1 MTSSDWLPTACIL
14 CECNCGI
21 VVQVDDRR
29 LARIRGDKAHPGSAG
44 YTCNKAL
51 RLDHYQNNRA
61 RLSSPMRRRA
71 DGTYEEIDWDTAIVE
86 IAEGFKQIRDT
97 HGGDK
102 IFYYGGGGQGNHLG
116 GAYSGAFLKALG
128 SRYRS
133 NALAQEKTGEAW
145 VDFQL
150 YGGHTRG
157 EFENAEVSVFVG
169 KNPWMSQ
176 SFPRARVVLNEIAK
190 DPGRSMIVIDPVV
203 TDTAKMA
210 DFHLRVQPGC
220 DAWCL
225 AALAAVLVQENLC
238 NEAFLAAHVHGVDT
252 VRAALQEVPVADY
265 AQRCRVD
272 EELLRAAARRI
283 GTAASVSVF
292 EDLGIQQ
299 APNSTVCSYLNK
311 LLWILTGNF
320 AKKGGQHLHS
330 SFAPLFSQVSGRTPV
345 TGAPIIAGLIPGNV
359 VPEEILT
366 EHPDRFRAMIVE
378 RGNPAHSLADSAA
391 CRAAFQALELMV
403 VVDVAMTE
411 TARLAHY
418 VLPAASQFEKPEAT
432 FFNFEF
438 PRNGFQLRR
447 PLFPPLPGTLPEPEI
462 WARLVRALGVVDEA
476 DLRPLREAAAQGR
489 QAYTEAFLAAAAT
502 NPTVAKLTA
511 YVLYETLGPT
521 LPDGLAGAAALWG
534 LAQKTAMAYPDAV
547 RRAGH
552 ADGNA
557 LFDAILERPS
567 GVTFTVHNYEDDFAL
582 ISHPDHKIAL
592 EIPEMLAEI
601 RSLTQTPSRLTTP
614 QLPIVLS
621 VGERRAYTANDIF
634 RDPSWRKRDANGAL
648 RVSVEDAQAL
658 GLADGCLARITTAA
672 GSAEA
677 TVEVTETMLAG
688 HAALPNGFGLD
699 YTGDDGRTVV
709 AGVAPNA
716 LTSTRWR
723 DPYAGTPGTSTCP
736 PPSAEQTQNR
746 PFGSPNGRFCVCSRG
761 LSLVPDPDPAL
772 RVQKQRVILGD
783 VEGLIKSVHVANHT
797 VAPELRRGV
806 RIDRQPAD
814 CFGCTRFGSPYL
826 CPAEEHPLHAGQP
839 VDNRSGVAV
848 QRELVSQQGDRQPA
862 QVADVLA
869 YGERALH
876 MRRAGVV
883 DEIARRVSVVLLDQ
897 RFGAGGELGAIVVGP
912 PIDQI
917 AVAVVF
923 GALIVETVPDLVPDH
938 RPDPAVVGGLV
949 GLRIE
954 KWWL

>member
-1 MTSSDWLPTACIL
+1 MTSEWKSSACIL

-21 VVQVDDRR
+21 VVQVEDRK
-29 LARIRGDKAHPGSAG
+29 LARIRGDKEHPGSQG

-61 RLSSPMRRRA
+61 RLTSPMRRRA
-71 DGTYEEIDWDTAIVE
+71 DGTFEEIDWDTAIVE
-86 IAEGFKQIRDT
+86 IAEGFKHIRDSY
-97 HGGDK
+97 GGDK

-145 VDFQL
+145 VDAHL

-157 EFENAEVSVFVG
+157 EFEHAEVSVFIG

-190 DPGRSMIVIDPVV
+190 DPTRSMIVIDPVL
-203 TDTAKMA
+203 TDTAKMS
-210 DFHLRVQPGC
+210 DFHLRVRPGT

-225 AALAAVLVQENLC
+225 AALAAILVQENIC
-238 NEAFLAAHVHGVDT
+238 DEAFLAEHVHGVET
-252 VRAALQEVPVADY
+252 VRDALRDVPVADY
-265 AQRCRVD
+265 AQHCGVD

-299 APNSTVCSYLNK
+299 APNSTLCSYLNK

-320 AKKGGQHLHS
+320 AKKGSQHLHS
-330 SFAPLFSQVSGRTPV
+330 SFAPLFSTVSGRTPV
-345 TGAPIIAGLIPGNV
+345 TGAPIIAGLVPSNA

-366 EHPDRFRAMIVE
+366 DHPDRFRAMIVE
-378 RGNPAHSLADSAA
+378 SGNPAHSLADSAA
-391 CRAAFQALELMV
+391 CRKAFQTLELLV

-438 PRNGFQLRR
+438 PHNGFQLRR
-447 PLFPPLPGTLPEPEI
+447 PLLEPLPGTLPEPEI
-462 WARLVRALGVVDEA
+462 WARLVRALGVVADA
-476 DLRPLREAAAQGR
+476 DLRPLREAAQRGR
-489 QAYTEAFLAAAAT
+489 QAYTEAFLGAVGS
-502 NPTVAKLTA
+502 NPTVAKLLP

-521 LPDGLAGAAALWG
+521 LPEGLSGAAALWG
-534 LAQKTAMAYPDAV
+534 LAQKTAMTYPDAV

-557 LFDAILERPS
+557 LFDAILDSPS

-582 ISHPDHKIAL
+582 ISHADHKIAL
-592 EIPEMLAEI
+592 EIPEMLDDLWA
-601 RSLTQTPSRLTTP
+601 LTAAPPQLTTSEF
-614 QLPIVLS
+614 PIVLS

-634 RDPSWRKRDANGAL
+634 RDPSWRKRDADGAL

-658 GLADGCLARITTAA
+658 GLVDGGRARISTAA
-672 GSAEA
+672 GDAEA
-677 TVEVTETMLAG
+677 TIEITETMLPG

-699 YTGDDGRTVV
+699 YIDDDGHTVV
-709 AGVAPNA
+709 PGVAPNM

-723 DPYAGTPGTSTCP
+723 DRYAGTPWHKH
-736 PPSAEQTQNR
+736 
-746 PFGSPNGRFCVCSRG
+746 
-761 LSLVPDPDPAL
+761 VPA
-772 RVQKQRVILGD
+772 
-783 VEGLIKSVHVANHT
+783 
-797 VAPELRRGV
+797 
-806 RIDRQPAD
+806 RI
-814 CFGCTRFGSPYL
+814 
-826 CPAEEHPLHAGQP
+826 E
-839 VDNRSGVAV
+839 
-848 QRELVSQQGDRQPA
+848 
-862 QVADVLA
+862 
-869 YGERALH
+869 
-876 MRRAGVV
+876 
-883 DEIARRVSVVLLDQ
+883 
-897 RFGAGGELGAIVVGP
+897 
-912 PIDQI
+912 
-917 AVAVVF
+917 
-923 GALIVETVPDLVPDH
+923 ALIGVSS
-938 RPDPAVVGGLV
+938 RS
-949 GLRIE
+949 
-954 KWWL
+954 